1 MLGWGGMSEV
11 KSVMATPTESYS
23 AFDVFS
29 KATAMVFVPYG
40 LVLAQI
46 QVQVKKKIRA
56 RMVPKR
62 IVSGTSAQFDRRT
75 EHKLSGQW
83 ELKISPPSLR
93 TEEPAFFQQQ

>member
-1 MLGWGGMSEV
+1 MSEV

-46 QVQVKKKIRA
+46 QVQVQVKKKIRA
-56 RMVPKR
+56 GMVLKR
-62 IVSGTSAQFDRRT
+62 IVYGTSAQFDRRT
-75 EHKLSGQW
+75 EQKLSGHW

-93 TEEPAFFQQQ
+93 TEEPVFFQQQ